1 MPLRRRQARRARE
14 TTIPL
19 INVVLLMLVFFLI
32 AGAIAPPL
40 DGRVE
45 LVETSGLAGRAP
57 PDAAVILADGTMTL
71 RGAPVTPAALL
82 AEGPAPRL
90 VPDRGLPATELV
102 ALSRELR
109 DLGAEEVW
117 IVTERGL
124 E

>member
-1 MPLRRRQARRARE
+1 MALRRRQARTPRE

-71 RGAPVTPAALL
+71 RGAAVTPAALL

-90 VPDRGLPATELV
+90 VPDRGLPAAELI

-109 DLGAEEVW
+109 DLGADEVW